1 MVLLRKIE
9 KYVRVFNLSQVVLQ
23 VVADRHIR
31 ELKFCL
37 RVRDYDFDFSIPV
50 CRLYVITSQT
60 NLIPGATFS
69 TAKPAKQHEEVRSL
83 ETSLV

>member
-1 MVLLRKIE
+1 MT
-9 KYVRVFNLSQVVLQ
+9 
-23 VVADRHIR
+23 
-31 ELKFCL
+31 
-37 RVRDYDFDFSIPV
+37 DFSVPV

-69 TAKPAKQHEEVRSL
+69 AKQHEEVRSL